1 MEFLLKHKD
10 KIVSF
15 GLLPTIIT
23 LIGLHFFPTTEMLGV
38 GLVISIT
45 ALLYDIFHLK
55 GLNFF
60 LLQGT
65 IGIGLC
71 FFLRVFYGYQYVPL
85 NGITPAL
92 EFMLLIFAFIHVIA
106 PDIYFFLLKKLRLT
120 SRFSYILEARIIFAL
135 SAIHLII
142 LQIMISRHAPLS
154 ENWRFFMGN
163 VIPVSIYIL
172 CLIANITGIRMAAK
186 YDILK
191 IVIRIAPLCR
201 DKLLLV
207 RREDNKWDL
216 PVIRTYNGALRKA
229 DSFAEQLVEDFLH
242 YKKRIP
248 LMMVQSYTAP
258 HPNPDC
264 FPLKTQLYILPV
276 ENISDVTVPGG
287 ENVPIDKIMEE
298 SFPKAERLYKELL
311 QIWMVSDVWKEM
323 GTPPVIKK
331 KLR

>member
-120 SRFSYILEARIIFAL
+120 SRFSYILEA
-135 SAIHLII
+135 
-142 LQIMISRHAPLS
+142 
-154 ENWRFFMGN
+154 
-163 VIPVSIYIL
+163 
-172 CLIANITGIRMAAK
+172 
-186 YDILK
+186 
-191 IVIRIAPLCR
+191 
-201 DKLLLV
+201 
-207 RREDNKWDL
+207 
-216 PVIRTYNGALRKA
+216 
-229 DSFAEQLVEDFLH
+229 
-242 YKKRIP
+242 
-248 LMMVQSYTAP
+248 
-258 HPNPDC
+258 
-264 FPLKTQLYILPV
+264 
-276 ENISDVTVPGG
+276 
-287 ENVPIDKIMEE
+287 
-298 SFPKAERLYKELL
+298 
-311 QIWMVSDVWKEM
+311 
-323 GTPPVIKK
+323 
-331 KLR
+331 

>member
-85 NGITPAL
+85 NEITPAL

-154 ENWRFFMGN
+154 ENWRFIMGN

-172 CLIANITGIRMAAK
+172 CLIANITGIR
-186 YDILK
+186 
-191 IVIRIAPLCR
+191 
-201 DKLLLV
+201 
-207 RREDNKWDL
+207 
-216 PVIRTYNGALRKA
+216 
-229 DSFAEQLVEDFLH
+229 
-242 YKKRIP
+242 
-248 LMMVQSYTAP
+248 YTENCHS
-258 HPNPDC
+258 HPTFMP
-264 FPLKTQLYILPV
+264 
-276 ENISDVTVPGG
+276 
-287 ENVPIDKIMEE
+287 
-298 SFPKAERLYKELL
+298 
-311 QIWMVSDVWKEM
+311 
-323 GTPPVIKK
+323 
-331 KLR
+331 